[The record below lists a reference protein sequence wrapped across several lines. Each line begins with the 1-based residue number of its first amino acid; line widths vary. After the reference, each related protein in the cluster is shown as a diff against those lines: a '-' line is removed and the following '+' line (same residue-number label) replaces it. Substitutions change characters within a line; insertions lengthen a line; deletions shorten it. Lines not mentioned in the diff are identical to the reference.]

1 VWQWV
6 HNAVTLDTGATVTPD
21 LVRGIADEELA
32 SIAAEMGDEAFA
44 LSRYPLA
51 RTVFE
56 QVALADEF
64 ADFLTLPAYAAAHE
78 AEAIAAR

>member
-1 VWQWV
+1 
-6 HNAVTLDTGATVTPD
+6 
-21 LVRGIADEELA
+21 LA

-64 ADFLTLPAYAAAHE
+64 ADFLTQPAYAAAHE
-78 AEAIAAR
+78 AEATAAR